1 VIVVHAG
8 EQSPAEFA
16 KSLYLVGPTP
26 RSPSV
31 PSWRPEAL
39 RLLQSR
45 GYDGVVFVPETRSG
59 ARADYDGQIEWEL
72 QSIRIS
78 DVLLCWMPASQADL
92 PGLTTRVECG
102 LEARSG
108 KLIFGAPREAYK
120 TTYLQQLLPRY
131 DVPVVKSLEELVDL
145 AVQRL
150 ASGANRQAA
159 ERLIPL
165 EIWRAG
171 HFQEWLQSQTASGH
185 RLVDVQSVEWVFRVP
200 PGKRVFPLYIALHV
214 SVAVRG
220 ENRVK
225 SNEAVIIRPSVS
237 TVAAWCP
244 AAIRDDDRFVLIK
257 EYRAPVANRDGF
269 VYELPGGASL
279 KPNSDP
285 VDGGID
291 ELQKETGLRLSRE
304 RFSAVARRQG
314 AATMVANQHLLLAAR
329 LTDPEMDELARRE
342 GTAYGETSETER
354 TYLCVRTRRQI
365 IEEGLADF
373 VTLGQ
378 ISLIR

>member
-1 VIVVHAG
+1 ML
-8 EQSPAEFA
+8 E
-16 KSLYLVGPTP
+16 
-26 RSPSV
+26 
-31 PSWRPEAL
+31 
-39 RLLQSR
+39 SR

-59 ARADYDGQIEWEL
+59 AHPDYDGQIEWEL
-72 QSIRIS
+72 QSMRMS
-78 DVLLCWMPASQADL
+78 DVLLCWMPASKSDL

-108 KLIFGAPREAYK
+108 KLIFGGPPGAYK
-120 TTYLQQLLPRY
+120 TNYLCQLLPRY
-131 DVPVVKSLEELVDL
+131 DVPVVESLEKLVDL
-145 AVQRL
+145 ASQRL
-150 ASGANRQAA
+150 ATGANRQAA

-165 EIWRAG
+165 EIWRAA
-171 HFQEWLQSQTASGH
+171 HFQEWLQSQRAAGH
-185 RLVDVQSVEWVFRVP
+185 RLVDVPSVEWVFRVP
-200 PGKRVFPLYIALHV
+200 PGKRLFPLYIALHV

-225 SNEAVIIRPSVS
+225 SNEAVIIRPSIS

-244 AAIRDDDRFVLIK
+244 AAIGDDDRFVLIK
-257 EYRAPVANRDGF
+257 EYRAPIVNRDGF

-285 VDGGID
+285 VDAGMD
-291 ELQKETGLRLSRE
+291 ELQKETGLRLPRE
-304 RFSAVARRQG
+304 RFNMIARRQG

-329 LTDPEMDELARRE
+329 LTAQEMDELARRD
-342 GTAYGETSETER
+342 GAVYGEASETER

-365 IEEGLADF
+365 IEEGRADF

-378 ISLIR
+378 ISLIH